1 MTAVILTMKEGF
13 NSKKIEKEV
22 VLAFIHESV
31 KNLENL
37 QENINILK
45 EELKIY
51 RNGQKPLFAHNYAF
65 EHEVWDILKVKY
77 INRPVANINF
87 RAIELLI
94 WDSLPFN
101 SLLEHRKSLL
111 MNLTGN
117 EKEIISFDEKL
128 IDLNKVLIENIE
140 DLFKILNVKIFQF
153 EQVQNLEQLKR
164 ESTKRSDLDFSNYL
178 KPEDLREKMD
188 ITIIYQK

>member
-1 MTAVILTMKEGF
+1 LTAVILTMKEGF